1 MLNEFKL
8 SILNFIT
15 GLAEARVNALQGI
28 VNDHEGQLGR
38 MRLSEVLDS
47 EERYTTT
54 TLTTNN
60 NLMHINIIV
69 CVSLF

>member
-1 MLNEFKL
+1 MLNEFEL

-54 TLTTNN
+54 LTSNN
-60 NLMHINIIV
+60 NLMHSIIIV
-69 CVSLF
+69 